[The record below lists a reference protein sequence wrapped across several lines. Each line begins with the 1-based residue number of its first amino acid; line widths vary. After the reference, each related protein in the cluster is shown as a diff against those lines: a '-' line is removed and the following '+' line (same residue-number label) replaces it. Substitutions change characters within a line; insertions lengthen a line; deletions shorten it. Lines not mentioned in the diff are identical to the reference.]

1 MHLAYFIQHN
11 LKLLTDDSLSS
22 PCLFILKKQTLEF
35 LLVFLSFFA
44 FLRQGFM
51 YPRLS
56 YVAEC
61 DLELLIFLPP
71 PLKFWDQQCMY
82 HNA

>member
-1 MHLAYFIQHN
+1 M
-11 LKLLTDDSLSS
+11 TLS
-22 PCLFILKKQTLEF
+22 PAPVYLKKKTLEF

-44 FLRQGFM
+44 FLRRGFM

-82 HNA
+82 HNASLFPFI